1 MNTTVINFKTDKIVK
16 KRAQKIAGEM
26 GLNLSD
32 VMNVCLRDF
41 VKRRELNISLE
52 NPNEKTLK
60 RIKVAINE
68 VKKGKVSPSFN
79 DVDEAIKWLDNEGEK
94 YAD

>member
-68 VKKGKVSPSFN
+68 VKKGKVSPSFD

>member
-32 VMNVCLRDF
+32 IMNVCLRDF

-68 VKKGKVSPSFN
+68 VKKGKVSPSFD

>member
-32 VMNVCLRDF
+32 IMNVCLRDF
-41 VKRRELNISLE
+41 VKRRELNISLK

-68 VKKGKVSPSFN
+68 VKKGKVSPSFD

>member
-1 MNTTVINFKTDKIVK
+1 METTIINFKTDKAVK
-16 KRAQKIAGEM
+16 EKARKIAGEM

-41 VKRRELNISLE
+41 VRTKELNIKIEEL
-52 NPNEKTLK
+52 NEETKKEIRSALK
-60 RIKVAINE
+60 EKRT
-68 VKKGKVSPSFN
+68 SPLFE
-79 DVDEAIKWLDNEGEK
+79 DPAEAIRWLNKESKK